1 MFATKP
7 SAIKYQ
13 FITSNS
19 NLHIHAIILIGLQKD
34 LGKKRGGASE
44 CMDIFAIV
52 AFYIHW
58 QALFFKWVAAHN
70 CIIYMYKLT
79 VIIYMLTYSL
89 VLLPADFEFLIINRL

>member
-34 LGKKRGGASE
+34 LGKKRVGASE

-52 AFYIHW
+52 AF
-58 QALFFKWVAAHN
+58 L
-70 CIIYMYKLT
+70 
-79 VIIYMLTYSL
+79 YSL
-89 VLLPADFEFLIINRL
+89 TSIIF

>member
-34 LGKKRGGASE
+34 LGKKRGGATEWTSLLLWH
-44 CMDIFAIV
+44 
-52 AFYIHW
+52 FYIHW

>member
-34 LGKKRGGASE
+34 LGEKRGVGATE

-52 AFYIHW
+52 AF
-58 QALFFKWVAAHN
+58 L
-70 CIIYMYKLT
+70 
-79 VIIYMLTYSL
+79 YSL
-89 VLLPADFEFLIINRL
+89 TSIIF